1 MAIQRILLF
10 DTITDGHHPD
20 YLIHLIGFYSGK
32 KDVELYVSTGESFKS
47 QFDARQKAEDNS
59 WGDNVTFLPI
69 PTNKLNSIH
78 SKPIYLRSIIEW
90 NLLVETAQSINAN
103 QVLLMYFDY
112 YQLGILIGKKAPCP
126 VSAIYFRPNF
136 TENDNGIYPQIKK
149 WMLSK
154 VLKSGQIQNLFCL
167 VHALVPYMKGQ
178 KTQTQIIPICDPIKQ
193 FEISKSETAE
203 FKNKYKIPTDKK
215 IFLNFGYLDDR
226 KGMEVFIDACS
237 TLSKEALAKICLLL
251 AGPVPEYYEKI
262 IEAKLAQVPELEV
275 IRSYGYLPAR
285 EVQIC
290 FEISD
295 VVLIL
300 YQDFLNM
307 SSVLIRAA
315 MANKPTFATQTGM
328 IGALVSRNNVGVTVD
343 ATSVSEVRNELNA
356 MIQYAISYSEDNLK
370 QLAEENSLNSFLSTI
385 DQAIR

>member
-1 MAIQRILLF
+1 MKNRILLF

-20 YLIHLIGFYSGK
+20 YLIHLIGFYSGNQE
-32 KDVELYVSTGESFKS
+32 VELFVATGESFKS
-47 QFDARQKAEDNS
+47 QFDARQMDENNE
-59 WGDNVTFLPI
+59 WGNNVTFLGI
-69 PTNKLNSIH
+69 PTDKLNSIH
-78 SKPIYLRSIIEW
+78 SKSIYLRSIIEW
-90 NLLVETAQSINAN
+90 NMLVETAKEINASHA
-103 QVLLMYFDY
+103 LLMYFDY

-136 TENDNGIYPQIKK
+136 TENNNGVYPQIKK
-149 WMLSK
+149 WMLFK
-154 VLKSGQIQNLFCL
+154 VLKTGQIQNLFCL

-193 FEISKSETAE
+193 FQISKSEISE
-203 FKNKYKIPTDKK
+203 FKNKFKVPKDKQ

-226 KGMEVFIDACS
+226 KGMEVFIDACA
-237 TLSKEALAKICLLL
+237 TLAKDELAKICLML
-251 AGPVPEYYEKI
+251 AGPVPEYYKKI
-262 IEAKLAQVPELEV
+262 IEAKLAQVPALEV
-275 IRSYGYLPAR
+275 IRCYGYLPAR
-285 EVQIC
+285 EVQIS
-290 FEISD
+290 FEICD

-328 IGALVSRNNVGVTVD
+328 IGALVSSNNLGLTVD
-343 ATSVSEVRNELNA
+343 ATSVIEVSNELNA
-356 MIQYAISYSEDNLK
+356 IIQHGISYSEDNLK
-370 QLAEENSLNSFLSTI
+370 QLAEENSLYSFLSTI

>member
-1 MAIQRILLF
+1 MKNRILLF

-20 YLIHLIGFYSGK
+20 YLIHLIGFYSGN

-47 QFDARQKAEDNS
+47 QFDARQQSEDNP

-136 TENDNGIYPQIKK
+136 TENDNGIYLQIKK

-226 KGMEVFIDACS
+226 KGMEVFIDACAA
-237 TLSKEALAKICLLL
+237 LSSDALAKVCLLL

-275 IRSYGYLPAR
+275 IRCYGYLPAR

-328 IGALVSRNNVGVTVD
+328 IGELVSRNNVGVTVD
-343 ATSVSEVRNELNA
+343 ATSVSEVSNELNA
-356 MIQYAISYSEDNLK
+356 MIQNGITYSEDNLK
-370 QLAEENSLNSFLSTI
+370 QLAEENSLNSFLFTI

>member
-1 MAIQRILLF
+1 LKNRILLF

-20 YLIHLIGFYSGK
+20 YLIHLIGFYSGNQE
-32 KDVELYVSTGESFKS
+32 VELFVATGESFKS
-47 QFDARQKAEDNS
+47 QFDARQKDENNQ
-59 WGDNVTFLPI
+59 WGDNVTFLGI
-69 PTNKLNSIH
+69 PTDKLNSIH
-78 SKPIYLRSIIEW
+78 SKPIYLRSSIEW
-90 NLLVETAQSINAN
+90 NLLVETAKEINAS

-136 TENDNGIYPQIKK
+136 TENDNGIYLQIKK

-203 FKNKYKIPTDKK
+203 FKNNYKIPTDKK
-215 IFLNFGYLDDR
+215 MFLNFGYLDDR
-226 KGMEVFIDACS
+226 KGMEVFIDACA
-237 TLSKEALAKICLLL
+237 TLSSEALAKICLLL

-275 IRSYGYLPAR
+275 IRCYGYLPAR

-328 IGALVSRNNVGVTVD
+328 IGELVSRNKVGVTVD
-343 ATSVSEVRNELNA
+343 ATSVSEVSNELNA
-356 MIQYAISYSEDNLK
+356 IIKNGITYSEDNLK

>member
-1 MAIQRILLF
+1 MKNRILLF

-47 QFDARQKAEDNS
+47 QFDARQKAEDNP

-69 PTNKLNSIH
+69 PTDKLNSIH
-78 SKPIYLRSIIEW
+78 SKSIYLRSIIEW
-90 NLLVETAQSINAN
+90 NLLVETAKEINAS

-112 YQLGILIGKKAPCP
+112 YQMGILIGKKAPCP

-136 TENDNGIYPQIKK
+136 TENNNGVYPQIKK
-149 WMLSK
+149 WILSN

-193 FEISKSETAE
+193 FQISKSEIAE
-203 FKNKYKIPTDKK
+203 FKNKFKVPTDKK

-275 IRSYGYLPAR
+275 IRCYGYLPAR

-290 FEISD
+290 FEISYL
-295 VVLIL
+295 VLIL

-328 IGALVSRNNVGVTVD
+328 IGELVSRNNVGVTVD
-343 ATSVSEVRNELNA
+343 ATSVSEVANELNA
-356 MIQYAISYSEDNLK
+356 IINNGISYSEDNLK
-370 QLAEENSLNSFLSTI
+370 QLVEENSLNSFLSTI

>member
-1 MAIQRILLF
+1 MKNRILLF

-20 YLIHLIGFYSGK
+20 YLIHLIGFYSGN

-47 QFDARQKAEDNS
+47 QFDARQKAEDNP

-69 PTNKLNSIH
+69 PTEKLNSIH
-78 SKPIYLRSIIEW
+78 SKSIYLRSIIEW
-90 NLLVETAQSINAN
+90 NLLVETAKEINAS

-112 YQLGILIGKKAPCP
+112 YQMGILIGKKAPCP

-136 TENDNGIYPQIKK
+136 TENNNGVYPQIKK

-193 FEISKSETAE
+193 FQISKSEIAE
-203 FKNKYKIPTDKK
+203 FKNKFKVPTDKQ

-275 IRSYGYLPAR
+275 IRCYGYLPAR

-307 SSVLIRAA
+307 SSVLIRAT

-328 IGALVSRNNVGVTVD
+328 IGELVSRNNVGVTVD
-343 ATSVSEVRNELNA
+343 ATSVSEVANELNA
-356 MIQYAISYSEDNLK
+356 IINNGISYSEDNLK

>member
-1 MAIQRILLF
+1 LKNRILLF

-47 QFDARQKAEDNS
+47 QFDARQKAEDNP

-69 PTNKLNSIH
+69 PTDKLNSIH
-78 SKPIYLRSIIEW
+78 SKSIYLRSIIEW
-90 NLLVETAQSINAN
+90 NLLVETAKEINAS

-112 YQLGILIGKKAPCP
+112 YQMGILIGKKAPCP

-136 TENDNGIYPQIKK
+136 TENNNGVYPQIKK

-193 FEISKSETAE
+193 FQISKSEIAE
-203 FKNKYKIPTDKK
+203 FKNKFKVPTDKK

-275 IRSYGYLPAR
+275 IRCYGYLPAR

-315 MANKPTFATQTGM
+315 MANKPTFATQIGM
-328 IGALVSRNNVGVTVD
+328 IGELVSKHNVGVTVD
-343 ATSVSEVRNELNA
+343 ATSVSEVASELNA
-356 MIQYAISYSEDNLK
+356 IINNGISYSEDNLK

>member
-1 MAIQRILLF
+1 MKNRILLF

-20 YLIHLIGFYSGK
+20 YLIHVIGFYSGK

-47 QFDARQKAEDNS
+47 QFDARQKAEDNP

-90 NLLVETAQSINAN
+90 NLLVETAKEINAS

-136 TENDNGIYPQIKK
+136 AENDNGIYPQIKK

-154 VLKSGQIQNLFCL
+154 VLKSGQIQDLFCL

-193 FEISKSETAE
+193 FQISKSETAE

-226 KGMEVFIDACS
+226 KGMEVFIDACA
-237 TLSKEALAKICLLL
+237 TLPKEALAKICLML

-275 IRSYGYLPAR
+275 IRCYGYLPAR

-315 MANKPTFATQTGM
+315 MANKSNFATQTGM
-328 IGALVSRNNVGVTVD
+328 IGELVSKHNVGITVD
-343 ATSVSEVRNELNA
+343 ATSVSEVANELKAIIKNG
-356 MIQYAISYSEDNLK
+356 ISYSEDSLK

>member
-1 MAIQRILLF
+1 MKNRILLF
-10 DTITDGHHPD
+10 DTIIDGHHPD
-20 YLIHLIGFYSGK
+20 YLIHLIGFYSGN

-47 QFDARQKAEDNS
+47 QFDARQKAEDNL

-69 PTNKLNSIH
+69 PTDKLNSIH
-78 SKPIYLRSIIEW
+78 SKSIYLRSIIEW
-90 NLLVETAQSINAN
+90 NLLVETAKEINAS

-112 YQLGILIGKKAPCP
+112 YQMGILIGKKAPCP

-136 TENDNGIYPQIKK
+136 TENNNGVYPQIKK
-149 WMLSK
+149 WMLSN

-178 KTQTQIIPICDPIKQ
+178 KTQTQIIPICDPTKQ
-193 FEISKSETAE
+193 FEISKSEIAE
-203 FKNKYKIPTDKK
+203 FKNKFKVPTDKQ

-226 KGMEVFIDACS
+226 KGMEVFIDACA
-237 TLSKEALAKICLLL
+237 TLPIEALAKICLLL

-275 IRSYGYLPAR
+275 IRCYGYLPAR

-307 SSVLIRAA
+307 SSVLIRAT

-328 IGALVSRNNVGVTVD
+328 IGELVSRNNVGVTVD
-343 ATSVSEVRNELNA
+343 ATSVSEVANELNA
-356 MIQYAISYSEDNLK
+356 IINNGISYSEDNLK

>member
-1 MAIQRILLF
+1 MAINRILLF

-20 YLIHLIGFYSGK
+20 YLIHVIGFYSGK

-47 QFDARQKAEDNS
+47 QFDARQKAEDNP

-90 NLLVETAQSINAN
+90 NLLVETAKEINAS

-112 YQLGILIGKKAPCP
+112 YQLGIWIGKNAPCP

-149 WMLSK
+149 WMLSN

-193 FEISKSETAE
+193 FQISKSETAE

-226 KGMEVFIDACS
+226 KGMEVFIDACAA
-237 TLSKEALAKICLLL
+237 LPKEALAKICLLL

-275 IRSYGYLPAR
+275 IRCYGYLPAR

-315 MANKPTFATQTGM
+315 MANKPNLATQTGM
-328 IGALVSRNNVGVTVD
+328 IGELVSKHNVGITVD
-343 ATSVSEVRNELNA
+343 ATSVSEVGNELKAIIKNG
-356 MIQYAISYSEDNLK
+356 ISYSEDNLK

-385 DQAIR
+385 DQAVR

>member
-1 MAIQRILLF
+1 LKNRILLF

-20 YLIHLIGFYSGK
+20 YLIHVIGFYSGK
-32 KDVELYVSTGESFKS
+32 KEVELYVSTGESFKS
-47 QFDARQKAEDNS
+47 QFDARQKAEDNH

-90 NLLVETAQSINAN
+90 NLLVETAQSIHAS

-193 FEISKSETAE
+193 FQILKPEIAE
-203 FKNKYKIPTDKK
+203 FENKYKIPTDKK

-251 AGPVPEYYEKI
+251 AGPVPKYYEKI

-275 IRSYGYLPAR
+275 IRCYGYLPAR

-295 VVLIL
+295 IVLIL

-370 QLAEENSLNSFLSTI
+370 QLAEENSLKSFLSTI

>member
-1 MAIQRILLF
+1 MKNRILLF

-47 QFDARQKAEDNS
+47 QFNARQKAEDNP

-69 PTNKLNSIH
+69 PTDKLNSTH

-90 NLLVETAQSINAN
+90 NLLVETAKEINAS

-112 YQLGILIGKKAPCP
+112 YQLGIWIGKKAPCP
-126 VSAIYFRPNF
+126 ISAIYFRPNF

-154 VLKSGQIQNLFCL
+154 VLKSGQIQNIFCL

-178 KTQTQIIPICDPIKQ
+178 KTQTQIIPICDPVKQ
-193 FEISKSETAE
+193 FQISKSETAE
-203 FKNKYKIPTDKK
+203 FKNNYKIPTDKK

-251 AGPVPEYYEKI
+251 AGPLPEYYEKI

-275 IRSYGYLPAR
+275 IRCYGYLPAR

-315 MANKPTFATQTGM
+315 MANKPNFATQTGM
-328 IGALVSRNNVGVTVD
+328 IGELVSKHNVGVTVN
-343 ATSVSEVRNELNA
+343 ATSVSEVASELNA
-356 MIQYAISYSEDNLK
+356 IIKNGISYSEDNLK

>member
-1 MAIQRILLF
+1 MKNRILLF

-47 QFDARQKAEDNS
+47 QFNARQKAEDNF

-69 PTNKLNSIH
+69 PTDKLNSIH
-78 SKPIYLRSIIEW
+78 SKSIYLRSIIEW
-90 NLLVETAQSINAN
+90 NLLVETAKEINAS

-112 YQLGILIGKKAPCP
+112 YQIGILIGKKAPCP

-136 TENDNGIYPQIKK
+136 AENDNGIYPQIKK

-178 KTQTQIIPICDPIKQ
+178 KTQTQIIPICDPTKQ
-193 FEISKSETAE
+193 FEISKSEIAE
-203 FKNKYKIPTDKK
+203 FKNKFKVPTDKQ

-275 IRSYGYLPAR
+275 IRCYGYLPAR

-328 IGALVSRNNVGVTVD
+328 IGELVSKHNVGITVD
-343 ATSVSEVRNELNA
+343 ATSVSEVSNELKAIINNG
-356 MIQYAISYSEDNLK
+356 ISYSEDNLK

>member
-1 MAIQRILLF
+1 MALHRILLF

-20 YLIHLIGFYSGK
+20 YIIHLIGFYSGK

-47 QFDARQKAEDNS
+47 QFYERQKAEDNP

-69 PTNKLNSIH
+69 PTDKLNSIH
-78 SKPIYLRSIIEW
+78 SKSIYLRSIIEW
-90 NLLVETAQSINAN
+90 NLLVETAHSINAS

-112 YQLGILIGKKAPCP
+112 YQLGMLIGKKAPCP

-136 TENDNGIYPQIKK
+136 AENDNGIYPQIKK

-178 KTQTQIIPICDPIKQ
+178 KTETQIIPICDPIKQ
-193 FEISKSETAE
+193 FQISKSEIAE
-203 FKNKYKIPTDKK
+203 FINKFKVPTDKQ

-226 KGMEVFIDACS
+226 KGMEVFIDACAA
-237 TLSKEALAKICLLL
+237 LSSEALAKICLLL

-262 IEAKLAQVPELEV
+262 IEAKIAEVPELEV
-275 IRSYGYLPAR
+275 IRCYGYLPAR

-315 MANKPTFATQTGM
+315 MANKPNFATQTGM
-328 IGALVSRNNVGVTVD
+328 IGELVSRNNVGVTVD
-343 ATSVSEVRNELNA
+343 ATSVSEVSSELNA
-356 MIQYAISYSEDNLK
+356 IINNGISYSEDNLK

>member
-1 MAIQRILLF
+1 MATNRILLF

-20 YLIHLIGFYSGK
+20 YLIHVIGFYSGK
-32 KDVELYVSTGESFKS
+32 KEVELYVSTGESFKS
-47 QFDARQKAEDNS
+47 QFDARQQAEDNL

-90 NLLVETAQSINAN
+90 NLLVETAQSINAS

-193 FEISKSETAE
+193 FEILKPEIVE
-203 FKNKYKIPTDKK
+203 FINKYKIPTDKK

-251 AGPVPEYYEKI
+251 AGPVPKYYEKI

-275 IRSYGYLPAR
+275 IRCYGYLPAR

-290 FEISD
+290 FEICD
-295 VVLIL
+295 IVLIL

-328 IGALVSRNNVGVTVD
+328 IGELVSRNKVGVTVD

-356 MIQYAISYSEDNLK
+356 MIQNGITYSEDNLK

>member
-20 YLIHLIGFYSGK
+20 YLIHVIGFYSGK
-32 KDVELYVSTGESFKS
+32 KEVELYVSTGESFKS
-47 QFDARQKAEDNS
+47 QFDARQKAEGNL

-112 YQLGILIGKKAPCP
+112 YQLGILIGKKALCP

-193 FEISKSETAE
+193 FQISKPEIVE
-203 FKNKYKIPTDKK
+203 FINKYKIPTDKK

-275 IRSYGYLPAR
+275 IRCYGYLPAR

-290 FEISD
+290 FEVSD

-328 IGALVSRNNVGVTVD
+328 IGELVSRNKVGVTVD

-356 MIQYAISYSEDNLK
+356 MIQNGISYSEDNLK

>member
-1 MAIQRILLF
+1 MKNRILLF

-47 QFDARQKAEDNS
+47 QFDARQKAEDNP

-69 PTNKLNSIH
+69 PTDKLNSIH
-78 SKPIYLRSIIEW
+78 SKSIYLRSIIEW
-90 NLLVETAQSINAN
+90 NLLVETAKEINAS

-112 YQLGILIGKKAPCP
+112 YQMGILIGKKASFP

-136 TENDNGIYPQIKK
+136 TEKNNGVYPQIKK
-149 WMLSK
+149 WILSN

-193 FEISKSETAE
+193 FQISKSEIAE
-203 FKNKYKIPTDKK
+203 FKNKFKVPTDKQ

-262 IEAKLAQVPELEV
+262 IETKLAQVPELEV
-275 IRSYGYLPAR
+275 IRCYGYLPAR

-328 IGALVSRNNVGVTVD
+328 IGELVSKHNVGVTVN
-343 ATSVSEVRNELNA
+343 ATSVSEVANELNA
-356 MIQYAISYSEDNLK
+356 IINNGITYSEDNLK

>member
-1 MAIQRILLF
+1 MKNRILLF

-20 YLIHLIGFYSGK
+20 YLIHLIGFYSGN

-47 QFDARQKAEDNS
+47 QFDARQKAEDNL

-69 PTNKLNSIH
+69 PSDKLNSIH
-78 SKPIYLRSIIEW
+78 SKSIYLRSIIEW
-90 NLLVETAQSINAN
+90 NLLVETAKEINAS

-112 YQLGILIGKKAPCP
+112 YQMGILIGKKAPCP

-136 TENDNGIYPQIKK
+136 AENDNGIYPQIKK

-154 VLKSGQIQNLFCL
+154 VLKTGQIQNLFCL

-193 FEISKSETAE
+193 FQISKSEIAE
-203 FKNKYKIPTDKK
+203 FKNKFKVPTDKQ

-262 IEAKLAQVPELEV
+262 IEAKLAEVPELEV
-275 IRSYGYLPAR
+275 IRCYGYLPAR

-328 IGALVSRNNVGVTVD
+328 IGELVSKHNVGITVD
-343 ATSVSEVRNELNA
+343 ATSVSEVSNELKAIINNG
-356 MIQYAISYSEDNLK
+356 ISYSEDNLK

>member
-1 MAIQRILLF
+1 MAINRILLF

-47 QFDARQKAEDNS
+47 QFNARQKAEDNP

-69 PTNKLNSIH
+69 PTDKLNSTH

-90 NLLVETAQSINAN
+90 NLLVETAKEINAS

-112 YQLGILIGKKAPCP
+112 YQLGIWIGKKAPCP

-178 KTQTQIIPICDPIKQ
+178 KTQTQIIPICDPVKQ
-193 FEISKSETAE
+193 FQISKSETAE
-203 FKNKYKIPTDKK
+203 FKNNYKIPTDKK

-237 TLSKEALAKICLLL
+237 TLSKEALTKICLLL

-275 IRSYGYLPAR
+275 IRCYGYLPAR

-290 FEISD
+290 FEISE

-315 MANKPTFATQTGM
+315 MANKPNFATQTGM
-328 IGALVSRNNVGVTVD
+328 IGELVSKNNVGITVD
-343 ATSVSEVRNELNA
+343 ATSVSEVANELNA
-356 MIQYAISYSEDNLK
+356 IIKNGISYSEDNLK

>member
-1 MAIQRILLF
+1 MAINRILLF

-47 QFDARQKAEDNS
+47 QFDARQKAEDNP

-69 PTNKLNSIH
+69 PTDKLNSIH
-78 SKPIYLRSIIEW
+78 SKSIYLRSIIEW
-90 NLLVETAQSINAN
+90 NLLVETAKEINAS

-136 TENDNGIYPQIKK
+136 TENNNGVYPQIKK
-149 WMLSK
+149 WMLSN

-193 FEISKSETAE
+193 FQISKSEIAE
-203 FKNKYKIPTDKK
+203 FKNKFKVPTDKK

-275 IRSYGYLPAR
+275 IRCYGYLPAR

-290 FEISD
+290 FEISYL
-295 VVLIL
+295 VLIL

-328 IGALVSRNNVGVTVD
+328 IGELVSRNNVGVTVD
-343 ATSVSEVRNELNA
+343 ATSVSEVSNELKAIINNG
-356 MIQYAISYSEDNLK
+356 ISYSEDNLK

>member
-1 MAIQRILLF
+1 MKNRILLF

-20 YLIHLIGFYSGK
+20 YLIHVIGFYSGNK
-32 KDVELYVSTGESFKS
+32 EVELYVSTGESFKS
-47 QFDARQKAEDNS
+47 QFDARQQAEDNL

-226 KGMEVFIDACS
+226 KGMEVFIDACAA
-237 TLSKEALAKICLLL
+237 LSSDALAKVCLLL

-328 IGALVSRNNVGVTVD
+328 IGELVSRNNVGVTVD

-356 MIQYAISYSEDNLK
+356 MIQNGITYSEDNLK

>member
-20 YLIHLIGFYSGK
+20 YLIHVIGFYSGK
-32 KDVELYVSTGESFKS
+32 KEVELYVSTGESFKS
-47 QFDARQKAEDNS
+47 QFDARQQAEDNL

-112 YQLGILIGKKAPCP
+112 YQLGILIGKKALCP

-167 VHALVPYMKGQ
+167 VHALVLYMKGQ

-193 FEISKSETAE
+193 FQISKPEIVE
-203 FKNKYKIPTDKK
+203 FINKYKIPTDKK

-237 TLSKEALAKICLLL
+237 ILSKEALAKICLLL

-328 IGALVSRNNVGVTVD
+328 IGELVSRNKVGVTVD
-343 ATSVSEVRNELNA
+343 ANSVSEVRNELNA
-356 MIQYAISYSEDNLK
+356 MIQNGITYSEDNLK

>member
-1 MAIQRILLF
+1 MKNRILLF

-20 YLIHLIGFYSGK
+20 YLIHVIGFYSGK

-47 QFDARQKAEDNS
+47 QFDERQKAEDNP
-59 WGDNVTFLPI
+59 WGENVTFLPI
-69 PTNKLNSIH
+69 PTDKLNSIH
-78 SKPIYLRSIIEW
+78 SKSIYLRSIIEW
-90 NLLVETAQSINAN
+90 NLLVETAKEINAS

-112 YQLGILIGKKAPCP
+112 YQMGILIGKKAPCP

-136 TENDNGIYPQIKK
+136 TENNNGGYPQIKK

-167 VHALVPYMKGQ
+167 VHALIPYMKGQ
-178 KTQTQIIPICDPIKQ
+178 KTQTQIIPICDPTKQ
-193 FEISKSETAE
+193 FEISKSEIAE
-203 FKNKYKIPTDKK
+203 FKNKFKVPTDKQL
-215 IFLNFGYLDDR
+215 FLNFGYLDDR
-226 KGMEVFIDACS
+226 KGMEVFIDACAA
-237 TLSKEALAKICLLL
+237 LSSEALAKICLLL

-262 IEAKLAQVPELEV
+262 IEAKIAEVPELEV
-275 IRSYGYLPAR
+275 IRCYGYLPAR

-315 MANKPTFATQTGM
+315 MANKSNFATQTGM
-328 IGALVSRNNVGVTVD
+328 IGELVSKHNVGITVD
-343 ATSVSEVRNELNA
+343 ATSVSEVANELKAIIKNG
-356 MIQYAISYSEDNLK
+356 ISYSEDSLK

>member
-1 MAIQRILLF
+1 MATNRILLF

-47 QFDARQKAEDNS
+47 QFDARQKAEDNP

-69 PTNKLNSIH
+69 PTDKLNSIH
-78 SKPIYLRSIIEW
+78 SKSIYLRSIIEW
-90 NLLVETAQSINAN
+90 NLLVETAKEINAS

-136 TENDNGIYPQIKK
+136 TENNNGVYPQIKK
-149 WMLSK
+149 WMLSN

-193 FEISKSETAE
+193 FQISKSEIAE
-203 FKNKYKIPTDKK
+203 FKNKFKVPTDKK

-275 IRSYGYLPAR
+275 IRCYGYLPAR
-285 EVQIC
+285 DVQIC

-328 IGALVSRNNVGVTVD
+328 IGELVSRNNVGVTVD
-343 ATSVSEVRNELNA
+343 ATSVSEVANELSAIIKNG
-356 MIQYAISYSEDNLK
+356 ISYSEDNLK

>member
-1 MAIQRILLF
+1 MKNRILLF

-20 YLIHLIGFYSGK
+20 YLIHVIGFYSGK

-47 QFDARQKAEDNS
+47 QFDARQKAEDNP

-69 PTNKLNSIH
+69 PTEKLNSIH
-78 SKPIYLRSIIEW
+78 SKSIYLRSFIEW
-90 NLLVETAQSINAN
+90 NLLVETAKEINAS

-112 YQLGILIGKKAPCP
+112 YQMGILIGKKAPCP

-136 TENDNGIYPQIKK
+136 TENNNGVYPQIKK

-167 VHALVPYMKGQ
+167 VHALVPYLKGQ

-193 FEISKSETAE
+193 FEISKSEIAE
-203 FKNKYKIPTDKK
+203 FKNKFKVPTDKQ

-262 IEAKLAQVPELEV
+262 IETKLAQVPELEV
-275 IRSYGYLPAR
+275 IRCYGYLPAR

-328 IGALVSRNNVGVTVD
+328 IGELVSRNKVGVTVD
-343 ATSVSEVRNELNA
+343 ATSVSEVSNELKAIINNG
-356 MIQYAISYSEDNLK
+356 ISYSEDNLK

>member
-1 MAIQRILLF
+1 MAINRILLF

-20 YLIHLIGFYSGK
+20 YLIHVIGFYSGK

-47 QFDARQKAEDNS
+47 QFDARQKAEDNP

-90 NLLVETAQSINAN
+90 NLLVETAKEINAS

-154 VLKSGQIQNLFCL
+154 VLKSGQIQDLFCL

-193 FEISKSETAE
+193 FQISKSETAE

-226 KGMEVFIDACS
+226 KGMEVFIDACA
-237 TLSKEALAKICLLL
+237 TLPKEALAKICLLL

-275 IRSYGYLPAR
+275 IRCYGYLPAR

-315 MANKPTFATQTGM
+315 MANKPNLATQTGM
-328 IGALVSRNNVGVTVD
+328 IGELVSKHNVGITVD
-343 ATSVSEVRNELNA
+343 ATSVSEVGNELKAIIKNG
-356 MIQYAISYSEDNLK
+356 ISYSEDNLK

>member
-1 MAIQRILLF
+1 MKNRILLF

-20 YLIHLIGFYSGK
+20 YLIHVIGFYSGK
-32 KDVELYVSTGESFKS
+32 KEVELYVSTGESFKS
-47 QFDARQKAEDNS
+47 QFDARQKAEGNL
-59 WGDNVTFLPI
+59 WGDNVKFLPI
-69 PTNKLNSIH
+69 PTNKLSSIH

-136 TENDNGIYPQIKK
+136 TENDNGIYLQIKK

-154 VLKSGQIQNLFCL
+154 VLNSGQIQNLFCL

-193 FEISKSETAE
+193 FEISKPEIAE

-275 IRSYGYLPAR
+275 IRCYGYLPAR

-290 FEISD
+290 FELSD
-295 VVLIL
+295 VALIL

-328 IGALVSRNNVGVTVD
+328 IGELVSRNKVGVTVD

-356 MIQYAISYSEDNLK
+356 MIQNGITYSEDNLK

>member
-1 MAIQRILLF
+1 MATNRILLF

-20 YLIHLIGFYSGK
+20 YLIHLIGFYSGN

-47 QFDARQKAEDNS
+47 QFDERQKAEDNP
-59 WGDNVTFLPI
+59 WGENVTFLPI
-69 PTNKLNSIH
+69 PTDKLNSIH
-78 SKPIYLRSIIEW
+78 SKSIYLRSIIEW
-90 NLLVETAQSINAN
+90 NLLVETAKEINAS

-112 YQLGILIGKKAPCP
+112 YQMGILIGKKAPCP

-136 TENDNGIYPQIKK
+136 AENDNGIYPQIKK
-149 WMLSK
+149 WMLSN

-178 KTQTQIIPICDPIKQ
+178 KTQTQIIPICDPTKQ
-193 FEISKSETAE
+193 FEISKSEIAE
-203 FKNKYKIPTDKK
+203 FKNKYKVPTDKQ

-226 KGMEVFIDACS
+226 KGMEVFIDACA
-237 TLSKEALAKICLLL
+237 TLPIEALAKICLLL

-275 IRSYGYLPAR
+275 IRCYGYLPAR

-328 IGALVSRNNVGVTVD
+328 IGELVSKHNVGITVD
-343 ATSVSEVRNELNA
+343 ATSVSEVSNELKAIINNG
-356 MIQYAISYSEDNLK
+356 ISYSEDNLK
-370 QLAEENSLNSFLSTI
+370 QLAEENSLNFFLSTI

>member
-1 MAIQRILLF
+1 MKNRILLF

-20 YLIHLIGFYSGK
+20 YLIHLIGFYSGN

-47 QFDARQKAEDNS
+47 QFDARQKAEDNP

-69 PTNKLNSIH
+69 PTDKLNSIH
-78 SKPIYLRSIIEW
+78 SKSIYLRSIIEW
-90 NLLVETAQSINAN
+90 NLLVETAKEINAS

-112 YQLGILIGKKAPCP
+112 YQMGILIGKKAPCP

-136 TENDNGIYPQIKK
+136 TENNNGVYPQIKK
-149 WMLSK
+149 WILSN

-178 KTQTQIIPICDPIKQ
+178 KTQTQIIPICDPTKQ
-193 FEISKSETAE
+193 FEISKSEIAE
-203 FKNKYKIPTDKK
+203 FKNKFKVPTDKQ

-226 KGMEVFIDACS
+226 KGMEVFIDACA
-237 TLSKEALAKICLLL
+237 TLPIEALAKICLLL

-275 IRSYGYLPAR
+275 IRCYGYLPAR
-285 EVQIC
+285 DVQIC

-328 IGALVSRNNVGVTVD
+328 IGELVSRNNVGVTVD
-343 ATSVSEVRNELNA
+343 ATSVSEVSNELKAIINNG
-356 MIQYAISYSEDNLK
+356 ISYSEDNLK

>member
-1 MAIQRILLF
+1 LKNRILLF

-20 YLIHLIGFYSGK
+20 YLIHLIGFYSGNQE
-32 KDVELYVSTGESFKS
+32 VELFVATGESFKS
-47 QFDARQKAEDNS
+47 QFDARQKDENNQ
-59 WGDNVTFLPI
+59 WGNNVTFLGI
-69 PTNKLNSIH
+69 PTDKINSIH

-90 NLLVETAQSINAN
+90 NLLVETAKEINAS

-112 YQLGILIGKKAPCP
+112 YQLGILIGQKAPCA

-136 TENDNGIYPQIKK
+136 SENDHGIYPQIKK

-154 VLKSGQIQNLFCL
+154 VLNSGQIQNLFCL
-167 VHALVPYMKGQ
+167 VHALVPYMEAQ
-178 KTQTQIIPICDPIKQ
+178 KTQTRIVPICDPVKQ
-193 FEISKSETAE
+193 FEVANPEVAE
-203 FKNKYKIPTDKK
+203 FRNKFKIPTDKK

-226 KGMEVFIDACS
+226 KGMEVFVDACA
-237 TLSKEALAKICLLL
+237 TLTQNELAKICLML
-251 AGPVPEYYEKI
+251 AGPVPEYYKKI
-262 IEAKLAQVPELEV
+262 IEAKLAQVPALEV
-275 IRSYGYLPAR
+275 IRCYGYLPAR
-285 EVQIC
+285 EVQIS
-290 FEISD
+290 FEICD

-328 IGALVSRNNVGVTVD
+328 IGALVSSNNLGLTVD
-343 ATSVSEVRNELNA
+343 ATSVIEVSNELNA
-356 MIQYAISYSEDNLK
+356 IIQHGISYSEDNLK
-370 QLAEENSLNSFLSTI
+370 QLAEENSLYSFLSTI

>member
-1 MAIQRILLF
+1 MKNRILLF

-20 YLIHLIGFYSGK
+20 YLIHVIGFYSGK

-47 QFDARQKAEDNS
+47 QFDARQKAEDNP

-90 NLLVETAQSINAN
+90 NLLVETAKEINAS

-112 YQLGILIGKKAPCP
+112 YQLGIWIGKKAPCP

-136 TENDNGIYPQIKK
+136 AENDNGIYPQIKK

-154 VLKSGQIQNLFCL
+154 VLKSGQIQDLFCL

-193 FEISKSETAE
+193 FQISKSETAE

-226 KGMEVFIDACS
+226 KGMEVFIDACA
-237 TLSKEALAKICLLL
+237 TLPKEALAKICLML

-275 IRSYGYLPAR
+275 IRCYGYLPAR

-315 MANKPTFATQTGM
+315 MANKPNLATQTGM
-328 IGALVSRNNVGVTVD
+328 IGELVSKHNVGITVD
-343 ATSVSEVRNELNA
+343 ATSVSEVANELKAIIKNG
-356 MIQYAISYSEDNLK
+356 ISYSEDSLK

>member
-1 MAIQRILLF
+1 
-10 DTITDGHHPD
+10 
-20 YLIHLIGFYSGK
+20 
-32 KDVELYVSTGESFKS
+32 
-47 QFDARQKAEDNS
+47 
-59 WGDNVTFLPI
+59 
-69 PTNKLNSIH
+69 
-78 SKPIYLRSIIEW
+78 
-90 NLLVETAQSINAN
+90 
-103 QVLLMYFDY
+103 MYFDY
-112 YQLGILIGKKAPCP
+112 YQMGILIGKKAPCP

-136 TENDNGIYPQIKK
+136 TENNNGVYPQIKK
-149 WMLSK
+149 WMLSN

-193 FEISKSETAE
+193 FQISKSEIAE
-203 FKNKYKIPTDKK
+203 FKNKFKVPKDKQ

-275 IRSYGYLPAR
+275 IRCYGYLPAR

-328 IGALVSRNNVGVTVD
+328 IGELVSKHNVGVTVD
-343 ATSVSEVRNELNA
+343 ATSVSEVANELKAIINNG
-356 MIQYAISYSEDNLK
+356 ISYSEDNLK

>member
-1 MAIQRILLF
+1 MKNRILLF

-47 QFDARQKAEDNS
+47 QFDARQKAEDNP

-69 PTNKLNSIH
+69 PTDKLNSIH
-78 SKPIYLRSIIEW
+78 SKSIYLRSIIEW
-90 NLLVETAQSINAN
+90 NLLVETAKKINAS

-112 YQLGILIGKKAPCP
+112 YQLGIWIGKKAPCP

-136 TENDNGIYPQIKK
+136 AENDNGIYPQIKK

-193 FEISKSETAE
+193 FEISKLEIAE
-203 FKNKYKIPTDKK
+203 FKNKFKVPTDKQ

-226 KGMEVFIDACS
+226 KGMEVFIDACA
-237 TLSKEALAKICLLL
+237 TLPIEALAKICLLL
-251 AGPVPEYYEKI
+251 AGPLPEYYEKI
-262 IEAKLAQVPELEV
+262 IEAKLDQVPELEV
-275 IRSYGYLPAR
+275 IRCYGYLPAR

-328 IGALVSRNNVGVTVD
+328 IGELVSKHNVGVTVD
-343 ATSVSEVRNELNA
+343 ATSVSEVANELKAIINNG
-356 MIQYAISYSEDNLK
+356 ISYSEDNLK

>member
-1 MAIQRILLF
+1 MKNRILLF

-20 YLIHLIGFYSGK
+20 YLIHVIGFYSGK

-47 QFDARQKAEDNS
+47 QFDARQKAEDNP

-90 NLLVETAQSINAN
+90 NLLVETAKKINAS

-112 YQLGILIGKKAPCP
+112 YQLGIWIGKKAPCP

-193 FEISKSETAE
+193 FQISKSEIAE
-203 FKNKYKIPTDKK
+203 FINKFKVPTDKQ

-226 KGMEVFIDACS
+226 KGMEVFIDACA
-237 TLSKEALAKICLLL
+237 TLPKEALAKICLLL

-275 IRSYGYLPAR
+275 IRCYGYLPAR

-315 MANKPTFATQTGM
+315 MANKPNLATQTGM
-328 IGALVSRNNVGVTVD
+328 IGELVSKHNVGITVD
-343 ATSVSEVRNELNA
+343 ATSVSEVANELKAIIKNG
-356 MIQYAISYSEDNLK
+356 ISYSEDSLK

>member
-1 MAIQRILLF
+1 MKNRILLF

-47 QFDARQKAEDNS
+47 QFDARQKAEDNP

-69 PTNKLNSIH
+69 PTDKLNSIH
-78 SKPIYLRSIIEW
+78 SKSIYLRSIIEW
-90 NLLVETAQSINAN
+90 NLLVETAKEINAS

-112 YQLGILIGKKAPCP
+112 YQMGILIGKKAPCP

-136 TENDNGIYPQIKK
+136 TENNNGVYPQIKK

-154 VLKSGQIQNLFCL
+154 VLKTGQIQNLFCL

-178 KTQTQIIPICDPIKQ
+178 KTQTQIIPICDPTKQ
-193 FEISKSETAE
+193 FEISKSEIAE
-203 FKNKYKIPTDKK
+203 FKNKFKVPKDKQ

-226 KGMEVFIDACS
+226 KGMEVFIDACA
-237 TLSKEALAKICLLL
+237 TLPIEALAKICLLL

-262 IEAKLAQVPELEV
+262 IEAKLAQVPDLEV
-275 IRSYGYLPAR
+275 IRCYGYLPAR

-328 IGALVSRNNVGVTVD
+328 IGELVSRNNVGVTVD
-343 ATSVSEVRNELNA
+343 ATSVSEVANELSAIIKNG
-356 MIQYAISYSEDNLK
+356 ISYSEDNLK

>member
-20 YLIHLIGFYSGK
+20 YLIHVIGFYSGK
-32 KDVELYVSTGESFKS
+32 KEVELYVSTGESFKS
-47 QFDARQKAEDNS
+47 QFDARQKAEDNP

-112 YQLGILIGKKAPCP
+112 YQLGILIGKKALCP

-193 FEISKSETAE
+193 FEILKPEIVE
-203 FKNKYKIPTDKK
+203 FINKYKIPTDKK

-226 KGMEVFIDACS
+226 KGMEVFIDACAA
-237 TLSKEALAKICLLL
+237 LSSEALTKVCLML

-275 IRSYGYLPAR
+275 IRCYGYLPAR

-328 IGALVSRNNVGVTVD
+328 IGELVSRNNVGVTVD

-356 MIQYAISYSEDNLK
+356 MIQNGISYSEDNLK
-370 QLAEENSLNSFLSTI
+370 QLAEENSLNSFLFTI

>member
-1 MAIQRILLF
+1 LKNRILLF

-20 YLIHLIGFYSGK
+20 YLIHVIGFYSGN

-47 QFDARQKAEDNS
+47 QFDERQKTEANP
-59 WGDNVTFLPI
+59 WGNNVTFLGI
-69 PTNKLNSIH
+69 PTDQLNSIH

-90 NLLVETAQSINAN
+90 NMLVETANEINASYA
-103 QVLLMYFDY
+103 LLMYFDY

-136 TENDNGIYPQIKK
+136 SENDLGIYPQIKK

-154 VLKSGQIQNLFCL
+154 VLNSGQIQNLFCL
-167 VHALVPYMKGQ
+167 VHALVPYMEAQ
-178 KTQTQIIPICDPIKQ
+178 KTQTRIVPICDPVKQ
-193 FEISKSETAE
+193 FEVSNTEIAE
-203 FKNKYKIPTDKK
+203 FRNKFKIPTDKK

-226 KGMEVFIDACS
+226 KGMEVFIDACA
-237 TLSKEALAKICLLL
+237 TLAKDELAKICLML
-251 AGPVPEYYEKI
+251 AGPVPEYYKKI
-262 IEAKLAQVPELEV
+262 IEAKLAQVPALEV
-275 IRSYGYLPAR
+275 IRCYGYLPAR

-328 IGALVSRNNVGVTVD
+328 IGALVSSNNLGLTVD
-343 ATSVSEVRNELNA
+343 ATSVIEVSNELNA
-356 MIQYAISYSEDNLK
+356 IIQHGISYSEDNLK
-370 QLAEENSLNSFLSTI
+370 QLAEENSLYSFLSTI

>member
-1 MAIQRILLF
+1 MALHRILLF

-20 YLIHLIGFYSGK
+20 YLIHLIGFYSGNQE
-32 KDVELYVSTGESFKS
+32 VELFVATGESFKS
-47 QFDARQKAEDNS
+47 QFDARQKDENND
-59 WGDNVTFLPI
+59 WGNNVTFLGI
-69 PTNKLNSIH
+69 PTDKLNSIH
-78 SKPIYLRSIIEW
+78 SKSIYLRSIIEW
-90 NLLVETAQSINAN
+90 NMLVETAKEINASHA
-103 QVLLMYFDY
+103 LLMYFDY

-136 TENDNGIYPQIKK
+136 SENDHGIYPQIKK

-154 VLKSGQIQNLFCL
+154 VLNSGQIQNLFCL
-167 VHALVPYMKGQ
+167 VHALVPYMEAQ
-178 KTQTQIIPICDPIKQ
+178 KTQTRIVPICDPVKQ
-193 FEISKSETAE
+193 FEVANPEIVE
-203 FKNKYKIPTDKK
+203 FRKKFKIPTDKK

-226 KGMEVFIDACS
+226 KGMEVFIDACA
-237 TLSKEALAKICLLL
+237 TLTQNELAKICLLL

-262 IEAKLAQVPELEV
+262 IEAKLAQVPKLEV
-275 IRSYGYLPAR
+275 IRCYGYLPAR

-315 MANKPTFATQTGM
+315 MANKPTFATRTGM
-328 IGALVSRNNVGVTVD
+328 IGAMVSNNKLGVTVD
-343 ATSVSEVRNELNA
+343 ATSVSEVLNELNA
-356 MIQYAISYSEDNLK
+356 IIKNGISYSEDQLK
-370 QLAEENSLNSFLSTI
+370 RVAEENSLYSFLSTI

>member
-1 MAIQRILLF
+1 MKNRILLF

-47 QFDARQKAEDNS
+47 QFDARQKAEDNL

-69 PTNKLNSIH
+69 PSDKLNSIH
-78 SKPIYLRSIIEW
+78 SKSIYLRSIIEW
-90 NLLVETAQSINAN
+90 NLLVETAKEINAS

-112 YQLGILIGKKAPCP
+112 YQMGILIGKKAPCP

-136 TENDNGIYPQIKK
+136 TENNNGVYPQIKK
-149 WMLSK
+149 WMLSN

-193 FEISKSETAE
+193 FQISKSEIAE
-203 FKNKYKIPTDKK
+203 FKNKFKVPTDKQ

-226 KGMEVFIDACS
+226 KGMEVFIDACA
-237 TLSKEALAKICLLL
+237 TLPIEALAKICLLL

-275 IRSYGYLPAR
+275 IRCYGYLPAR

-328 IGALVSRNNVGVTVD
+328 IGELVSKHNVGITVD
-343 ATSVSEVRNELNA
+343 ATSVSEVSNELKAIINNG
-356 MIQYAISYSEDNLK
+356 ISYSEDNLK